1 MRMMCKVLKGIDL
14 SDIDVIDDF
23 SELPFYTKLLE

>member
-1 MRMMCKVLKGIDL
+1 MCKVLKGIDL

-23 SELPFYTKLLE
+23 SELTFYIKLLE

>member
-1 MRMMCKVLKGIDL
+1 MMCKVLKGIDL

-23 SELPFYTKLLE
+23 SELTFYIKL